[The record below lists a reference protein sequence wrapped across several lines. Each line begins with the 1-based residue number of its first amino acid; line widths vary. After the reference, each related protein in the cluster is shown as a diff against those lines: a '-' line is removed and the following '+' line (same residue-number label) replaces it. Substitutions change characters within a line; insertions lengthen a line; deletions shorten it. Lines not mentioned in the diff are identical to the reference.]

1 MGTEPPAVWYGSIGT
16 AKMSVADQTPNNPN
30 IDVNIEG
37 EVEETSPND
46 GVDSITSIKAFVVR
60 HTNEKLTLNHGT
72 ETRMER
78 SRNSTNVVQGMDKV
92 EDWME
97 SREKQGNVIK
107 NGNSF
112 EEKAVVIKESNMPT
126 HHEDNESTE

>member
-1 MGTEPPAVWYGSIGT
+1 
-16 AKMSVADQTPNNPN
+16 
-30 IDVNIEG
+30 
-37 EVEETSPND
+37 
-46 GVDSITSIKAFVVR
+46 
-60 HTNEKLTLNHGT
+60 
-72 ETRMER
+72 MER